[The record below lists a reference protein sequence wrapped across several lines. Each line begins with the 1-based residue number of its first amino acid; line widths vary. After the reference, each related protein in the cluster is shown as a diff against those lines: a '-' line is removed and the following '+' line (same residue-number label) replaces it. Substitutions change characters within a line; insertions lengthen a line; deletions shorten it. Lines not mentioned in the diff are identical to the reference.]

1 MILYLVAQPSTLA
14 VEIDIKTS
22 AENFYNTLKGKTQT
36 TVSDIAPDH
45 LHKVEFHEGDG
56 QTSGSVKLVTFKVG
70 DAVENL
76 KKKIHF
82 DDENKIITYIVF
94 EGDLL
99 KHYNSYKVTLQV
111 TPKGAVGLVRWSWEY
126 EKLNDDA
133 PEPIKYLEFLVNITK
148 KIEAHLI
155 KA

>member
-1 MILYLVAQPSTLA
+1 MAQLSTLA
-14 VEIDIKTS
+14 IEIDIKTS
-22 AENFYNTLKGKTQT
+22 AEIFYNTLRGKTQT

-56 QTSGSVKLVTFKVG
+56 ETSGSVKQATFKVG
-70 DAVENL
+70 DTVEIL

-82 DDENKIITYIVF
+82 DDENKIITYVVF
-94 EGDLL
+94 EGDVL

-111 TPKGAVGLVRWSWEY
+111 TSKGAVGLVRWSLEY
-126 EKLNDDA
+126 EKLNDEA
-133 PEPIKYLEFLVNITK
+133 PEPTKYLEFLVNVTK

>member
-1 MILYLVAQPSTLA
+1 MAQLSTLA
-14 VEIDIKTS
+14 VEIDIKTP

-45 LHKVEFHEGDG
+45 LHKVDVHEGDG
-56 QTSGSVKLVTFKVG
+56 ETSGSIKQLTFKVG
-70 DAVENL
+70 DTVETL
-76 KKKIHF
+76 KEKIHF
-82 DDENKIITYIVF
+82 DDGNKIITYTVF

-111 TPKGAVGLVRWSWEY
+111 TTKGVVGLVRWSWEY

-133 PEPIKYLEFLVNITK
+133 PEPTKYLELLVNLTK

>member
-1 MILYLVAQPSTLA
+1 MARISTLA
-14 VEIDIKTS
+14 FEIGIKTS
-22 AENFYNTLKGKTQT
+22 AESFYNTFRGKAQT
-36 TVSDIAPDH
+36 TVSEVAPDH

-56 QTSGSVKLVTFKVG
+56 EASGSVKQVTFKVG
-70 DAVENL
+70 DTVETL

-82 DDENKIITYIVF
+82 DDEKKIITYIVF
-94 EGDLL
+94 EGDVL

-126 EKLNDDA
+126 EKLNDEA
-133 PEPIKYLEFLVNITK
+133 PEPTKYLEFLVNVTK

>member
-70 DAVENL
+70 D
-76 KKKIHF
+76 
-82 DDENKIITYIVF
+82 
-94 EGDLL
+94 LL